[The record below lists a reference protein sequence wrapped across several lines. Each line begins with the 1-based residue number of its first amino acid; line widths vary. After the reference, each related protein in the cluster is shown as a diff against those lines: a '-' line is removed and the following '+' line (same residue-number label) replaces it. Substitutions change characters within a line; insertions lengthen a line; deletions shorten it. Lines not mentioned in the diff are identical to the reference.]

1 VAFDKF
7 KSPRVPTA
15 PREYDFP
22 YFNQLARALDTF
34 FTNFDSKA
42 GISVG
47 NFSTE
52 LLVTPI
58 VFDPLRIPVVNGAND
73 NLKIPAATFLRIS
86 APTSTF
92 SITGIL
98 TGNAVKD
105 SAGVLAFS
113 ALDGQQVVLY
123 NATAN
128 AMTIA
133 NQSASS
139 TAPNRIITN
148 TGADIVTT
156 GSGVVSLIYSRA
168 DARWIV
174 ISAQL

>member
-1 VAFDKF
+1 MALDLTK
-7 KSPRVPTA
+7 A
-15 PREYDFP
+15 PRIPSAPKEYDAIF
-22 YFNQLARALDTF
+22 FNRFMRSLDTYF
-34 FTNFDSKA
+34 AAIDSRG
-42 GISVG
+42 GINTDVL
-47 NFSTE
+47 STRQ
-52 LLVTPI
+52 LVTP
-58 VFDPLRIPVVNGAND
+58 FTALTVVNGAN
-73 NLKIPAATFLRIS
+73 NNFAIPAATFFRIS
-86 APTSTF
+86 APTLAF

-98 TGNAVKD
+98 TANAVYNA
-105 SAGVLAFS
+105 SSTLVYS

-156 GSGVVSLIYSRA
+156 GSGAVTLVYSQA
-168 DARWIV
+168 DARWVV

>member
-1 VAFDKF
+1 MAFDQF
-7 KSPRVPTA
+7 KSPRVPSA
-15 PREYDFP
+15 PREYEFP
-22 YFNQLARALDTF
+22 YFNQLARALDNF
-34 FTNFDSKA
+34 FTNFDSRA
-42 GISVG
+42 GINVDSM
-47 NFSTE
+47 STNR
-52 LLVTPI
+52 LVTPFTALT
-58 VFDPLRIPVVNGAND
+58 VANGANN
-73 NLKIPAATFLRIS
+73 NLVIPVTTSFRIS

-98 TGNAVKD
+98 TGNAVND

-123 NATAN
+123 NSTTF

-156 GSGVVSLIYSRA
+156 GSGVVTLIYSKA
-168 DARWIV
+168 DARWVV

>member
-1 VAFDKF
+1 MAFDQF
-7 KSPRVPTA
+7 KSPRVPSA
-15 PREYDFP
+15 PREYEFP
-22 YFNQLARALDTF
+22 YFNQLARALDSF
-34 FTNFDSKA
+34 FTNFDSRA
-42 GISVG
+42 GINVDSMSI
-47 NFSTE
+47 NR
-52 LLVTPI
+52 LVTPFTALT
-58 VFDPLRIPVVNGAND
+58 VANGANN
-73 NLKIPAATFLRIS
+73 NLVIPATTFFIIS

-98 TGNAVKD
+98 TANAIYNTAPTLVY
-105 SAGVLAFS
+105 S

-123 NATAN
+123 NSTAN

-139 TAPNRIITN
+139 DAPNRIITN

-156 GSGVVSLIYSRA
+156 GSGVVTLIYSKA
-168 DARWIV
+168 DARWVV

>member
-1 VAFDKF
+1 MAFDKF

-52 LLVTPI
+52 LLVTP
-58 VFDPLRIPVVNGAND
+58 FTALTVVNGAND
-73 NLKIPAATFLRIS
+73 NLAIPAATFFRIS

-98 TGNAVKD
+98 TANAVND
-105 SAGVLAFS
+105 SAGALAFS

-168 DARWIV
+168 DARWVV

>member
-1 VAFDKF
+1 VAFDQF
-7 KSPRVPTA
+7 KSPRVPSA
-15 PREYDFP
+15 PKEYDFP
-22 YFNQLARALDTF
+22 YFNQLARALDNF
-34 FTNFDSKA
+34 FTNFDSRA
-42 GISVG
+42 GINVDSMSI
-47 NFSTE
+47 NRF
-52 LLVTPI
+52 VTPFTALT
-58 VFDPLRIPVVNGAND
+58 VANGTNN
-73 NLKIPAATFLRIS
+73 NLVIPATTFFRIS

-98 TGNAVKD
+98 TANAIYNATPTLVY
-105 SAGVLAFS
+105 S

-123 NATAN
+123 NSTTY

-139 TAPNRIITN
+139 DAPNRIITN

-156 GSGVVSLIYSRA
+156 GSGAVTLIYSKA
-168 DARWIV
+168 DARWVV

>member
-1 VAFDKF
+1 MALDQAK
-7 KSPRVPTA
+7 A
-15 PREYDFP
+15 PRIPSAPKEYDAIF
-22 YFNQLARALDTF
+22 FNRFIRSLDTYF
-34 FTNFDSKA
+34 AAIDSRG
-42 GISVG
+42 GINTDVL
-47 NFSTE
+47 STRQ
-52 LLVTPI
+52 LVTPFI
-58 VFDPLRIPVVNGAND
+58 ALAVVNGANN
-73 NLKIPAATFLRIS
+73 NLAIPAATFFRIS
-86 APTSTF
+86 DPTAAF

-98 TGNAVKD
+98 TGNALYNATPTLVY
-105 SAGVLAFS
+105 A

-156 GSGVVSLIYSRA
+156 GSGAVTLVYSQV

-174 ISAQL
+174 ISVQL